1 MFQSGRRINHASY
14 HESLIH
20 YICMPILA
28 SYFKKKKGLR
38 ENYSPL
44 SILMVLSLISVEVD
58 QVAQR
63 RAPPLLTI

>member
-1 MFQSGRRINHASY
+1 
-14 HESLIH
+14 
-20 YICMPILA
+20 MPILA